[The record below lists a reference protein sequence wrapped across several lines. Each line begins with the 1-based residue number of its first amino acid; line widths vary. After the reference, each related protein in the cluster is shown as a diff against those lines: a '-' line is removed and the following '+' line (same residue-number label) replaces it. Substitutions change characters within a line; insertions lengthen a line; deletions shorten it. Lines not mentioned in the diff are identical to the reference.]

1 MSTQTTTP
9 TTRAHMISAQ
19 TISTQMISNRVEVA
33 AGDIDATIAIL
44 DAVASFCSE
53 DRAARRLARRINPTV
68 TPPEIANLAD
78 ALTVMFSQRV
88 TTTTSTTEAGR

>member
-1 MSTQTTTP
+1 
-9 TTRAHMISAQ
+9 MISAQ

-33 AGDIDATIAIL
+33 AGDIDATLAIL

-68 TPPEIANLAD
+68 TPLEIATLAD

-88 TTTTSTTEAGR
+88 NVSLSRDER